1 MSRVWSTLYSSFTSY
16 IFWCKGNFLSL
27 RVTWPK
33 NIKIQHWE
41 ALIEKKAV
49 QISGKFCRLQA
60 HHHQLVFKHSS
71 LSVHFHQDYLKRRS
85 QLHWT
90 LSLHHFASSMFSVIP
105 STFILLSKC
114 PHLLLSK
121 YLIFASLISS
131 DLAML
136 AFVTIFIH
144 LVQGLSL
151 TFLPSTS
158 DSYFLLVNRSPHIRF
173 TCTNDF

>member
-71 LSVHFHQDYLKRRS
+71 PSVHFHQVTKAALAA
-85 QLHWT
+85 T
-90 LSLHHFASSMFSVIP
+90 LDSITSSFFVVFVLGH
-105 STFILLSKC
+105 TFCIHTVLE
-114 PHLLLSK
+114 
-121 YLIFASLISS
+121 IASLISS
-131 DLAML
+131 DFAIQ
-136 AFVTIFIH
+136 AFPTISIH
-144 LVQGLSL
+144 FGQGLPL
-151 TFLPSTS
+151 NFLPSTF
-158 DSYFLLVNRSPHIRF
+158 DSYFLFVSRSPRNRF
-173 TCTNDF
+173 TCTNDL